1 MLVQDTSRDQQKDN
15 SASWPILL
23 ACSDVLACADL
34 DAARHRACRATAA
47 VTLEH
52 VVRAKSNTRI
62 ARRSAM
68 A

>member
-1 MLVQDTSRDQQKDN
+1 MLAQDTLRDQQKDN

-34 DAARHRACRATAA
+34 DAACHRACRATAA

-52 VVRAKSNTRI
+52 VVRAKSHVRT
-62 ARRSAM
+62 AQRSAM